1 MVPSCTRKL
10 RSPEDAPSR
19 ATGLHFGAAI
29 ETESRNKHRSNE
41 TIPRCRRSRR
51 DVVRHRRAWC
61 ARRNTAL
68 STDQISRRDRRHKP
82 DVEAKSRA
90 YAFACLECSR
100 WVTAPS
106 DAAAVQRSS
115 NSKPY
120 IQTERGLA
128 LHAES
133 LLPYSTVLR
142 IEFIL
147 LVS

>member
-51 DVVRHRRAWC
+51 NVVRHRRAWC

-90 YAFACLECSR
+90 AFACLECSR
-100 WVTAPS
+100 WMTAPS
-106 DAAAVQRSS
+106 DAAAVRRSS
-115 NSKPY
+115 DSKSCS
-120 IQTERGLA
+120 QTERGLA

-133 LLPYSTVLR
+133 LLSYSTVLR
-142 IEFIL
+142 IEIKL
-147 LVS
+147 LVG